1 MKFGKVLQQ
10 SMQLSPRAW
19 EPFWVDYKLLKKIIK
34 DCAQLSTEEKLR
46 TKKVKPSAKEDNDS
60 IRTSHIL
67 AGCEWGERLTVCGA
81 WARAGNSEDETNF
94 FRTLRDEIKKI
105 ATFFLKEQDKHAT
118 QIAAIEESFASL
130 KVSELRI
137 PPASRRDATRRD
149 DAVLSACCAPG
160 VQTYQRRHADAQT
173 PPLSIY
179 PFCYRRR
186 GREGG
191 WSHASRPGERRE
203 KARLRRDEMATG
215 ILTQFASTCE
225 WTCVQSAAVPKDEDK
240 TELMKACVSLY
251 KELLLLENFAVMNFC
266 GISKVHTHALGL
278 VVWLETRGADMR
290 DQNTLQILKKHDKWT
305 GYATRSKFM
314 HTILM
319 KQPFATYEPLLRM
332 IDRLEQI
339 FMATTGSTIE
349 QHDAQHSSS
358 RRGDG
363 GSSSGFDRRHSTGT
377 DASGNAQHN
386 PTHQPPVVHSGDDSN
401 GTGSGAVDGAQ
412 QRRRAPNDSP
422 SQEEL
427 SPRSDSSV
435 TLVRVHALRSDVR
448 ELKKLESVSDYDG
461 DGENEEDDAAN
472 DEEARFIYAGDD
484 QAVAERFGGHVP
496 GEGYASALPTLP
508 AAQRRAAA
516 PLKETHSDSDA
527 AVIAM
532 LSMKESLAGKTLSG
546 ASSDGGDSSSTEAGR
561 GYKRKAYTPLDVEM
575 NKRKM
580 SVTAILN

>member
-1 MKFGKVLQQ
+1 VCEQ
-10 SMQLSPRAW
+10 S
-19 EPFWVDYKLLKKIIK
+19 V
-34 DCAQLSTEEKLR
+34 
-46 TKKVKPSAKEDNDS
+46 
-60 IRTSHIL
+60 
-67 AGCEWGERLTVCGA
+67 
-81 WARAGNSEDETNF
+81 
-94 FRTLRDEIKKI
+94 
-105 ATFFLKEQDKHAT
+105 
-118 QIAAIEESFASL
+118 
-130 KVSELRI
+130 
-137 PPASRRDATRRD
+137 
-149 DAVLSACCAPG
+149 
-160 VQTYQRRHADAQT
+160 
-173 PPLSIY
+173 
-179 PFCYRRR
+179 
-186 GREGG
+186 
-191 WSHASRPGERRE
+191 
-203 KARLRRDEMATG
+203 
-215 ILTQFASTCE
+215 
-225 WTCVQSAAVPKDEDK
+225 AVPKDDDK

-266 GISKVHTHALGL
+266 GISK
-278 VVWLETRGADMR
+278 
-290 DQNTLQILKKHDKWT
+290 ILKKHDKWT

-349 QHDAQHSSS
+349 QHDAEHSSS

-363 GSSSGFDRRHSTGT
+363 GSSSGFERRHSTGT
-377 DASGNAQHN
+377 DASGLAQHN
-386 PTHQPPVVHSGDDSN
+386 PTHHPPVTYPGGDSSG
-401 GTGSGAVDGAQ
+401 GSGGGVGAHE
-412 QRRRAPNDSP
+412 RRRAPNDSP
-422 SQEEL
+422 SQGEV

-461 DGENEEDDAAN
+461 DGENEDDDAAN
-472 DEEARFIYAGDD
+472 DEEARFICAGDD

-496 GEGYASALPTLP
+496 GEGPAVTLPPLLPT
-508 AAQRRAAA
+508 ARRAAA